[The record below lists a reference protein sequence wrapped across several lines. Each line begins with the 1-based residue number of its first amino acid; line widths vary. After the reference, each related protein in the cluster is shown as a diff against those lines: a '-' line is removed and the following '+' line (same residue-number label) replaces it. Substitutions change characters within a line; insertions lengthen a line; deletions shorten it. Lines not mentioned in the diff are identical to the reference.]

1 MLVASLLL
9 AVVLPVCVSASIF
22 FSEVESYYNLG
33 DMVSIDITVN
43 PVKEGHLLKTTLVC
57 EGTEILPFNNLPD
70 EEGVVTIKLPL
81 NFHTLDDISGDCYF
95 KSQYVGEREVSE
107 VFKVSKRL
115 EVTLDSDTFFANPGE
130 TVTISGSAQRLN
142 GQEAQGVIQLE
153 IPLLTSLET
162 ATNSDESNQ
171 TVAEHARTYQDKI
184 VEGVFSLTFTLR
196 ENTPAGDYRVDALA
210 YELLEDKRSSEGAA
224 IANLKV
230 FQVLSDV
237 EIVIS
242 NQNIDPGETLS
253 FKINLLDQT
262 GVPIPQEA
270 TVIIKN
276 ELGERLFEKIV
287 NSEESVAYKIP
298 TNMTSG
304 NYEIAVI
311 TQTLNATKNFF
322 VAQKAAASF
331 DLANQSLLVTNI
343 GNIIYDKDIEIALN
357 GKSFVKRV
365 TLGLSESKK
374 MRLSGENEAYTVLIS
389 DGEVDFSRSGVM
401 LTGYSVG
408 VDTPG
413 MLYAL
418 GLGTPITWILLCIIV
433 ALIIIFIMRER
444 FKTKSYAQHEFR
456 SMPVMNRQTPSTTK
470 VMQPSVMHELPIK
483 QRTSEKAEQV
493 SVLQGHRSKAVV
505 VALKINGGLP
515 AFAKQTLE
523 EGIKK
528 VNAMKGAVYEHD
540 NFVFVIFSQLL
551 TRQEKNELVG
561 VNAAEHIQKLL
572 QLHND
577 KFKEKISFGIG
588 INSGEIINKVAEGK
602 LQFTAIGNFIGIA
615 KRLAQSSKGDVLL
628 TNEIILGGMGKIK
641 GDKIG
646 DGKVYILKG
655 VVDVAKNEKFLK
667 GFIER
672 VRD

>member
-1 MLVASLLL
+1 
-9 AVVLPVCVSASIF
+9 
-22 FSEVESYYNLG
+22 
-33 DMVSIDITVN
+33 
-43 PVKEGHLLKTTLVC
+43 
-57 EGTEILPFNNLPD
+57 
-70 EEGVVTIKLPL
+70 
-81 NFHTLDDISGDCYF
+81 
-95 KSQYVGEREVSE
+95 
-107 VFKVSKRL
+107 
-115 EVTLDSDTFFANPGE
+115 
-130 TVTISGSAQRLN
+130 
-142 GQEAQGVIQLE
+142 
-153 IPLLTSLET
+153 
-162 ATNSDESNQ
+162 
-171 TVAEHARTYQDKI
+171 
-184 VEGVFSLTFTLR
+184 
-196 ENTPAGDYRVDALA
+196 
-210 YELLEDKRSSEGAA
+210 
-224 IANLKV
+224 
-230 FQVLSDV
+230 
-237 EIVIS
+237 
-242 NQNIDPGETLS
+242 
-253 FKINLLDQT
+253 
-262 GVPIPQEA
+262 
-270 TVIIKN
+270 
-276 ELGERLFEKIV
+276 
-287 NSEESVAYKIP
+287 
-298 TNMTSG
+298 
-304 NYEIAVI
+304 
-311 TQTLNATKNFF
+311 
-322 VAQKAAASF
+322 
-331 DLANQSLLVTNI
+331 
-343 GNIIYDKDIEIALN
+343 
-357 GKSFVKRV
+357 
-365 TLGLSESKK
+365 
-374 MRLSGENEAYTVLIS
+374 
-389 DGEVDFSRSGVM
+389 
-401 LTGYSVG
+401 
-408 VDTPG
+408 
-413 MLYAL
+413 
-418 GLGTPITWILLCIIV
+418 
-433 ALIIIFIMRER
+433 
-444 FKTKSYAQHEFR
+444 
-456 SMPVMNRQTPSTTK
+456 MNRQTPSTTK